1 MLRGVDFTALRARI
15 GNLRSRDLVP
25 AAGDCGWTYQRTRG
39 GHMHFVKPGYR
50 TLTIPVTLTS
60 GVARS
65 IIKALQESTRD

>member
-1 MLRGVDFTALRARI
+1 MASDVDFAALRARV
-15 GNLRSRDLVP
+15 GNLRSRDLTR
-25 AAGDCGWTYQRTRG
+25 AAEDCGWTYQRTRG

>member
-1 MLRGVDFTALRARI
+1 MAGDVDFAALRART
-15 GNLRSRDLVP
+15 GNLRSRDLTR
-25 AAGDCGWTYQRTRG
+25 AAEDCGWTHQRTRG
-39 GHMHFVKPGYR
+39 GHMHYVKPGYR